1 MARAQIRDGGE
12 GMTDLLQKLKHVLA
26 QGGGFFDWV
35 EVKLTPE
42 ELGQIIAAL
51 AKEPR
56 DAP

>member
-1 MARAQIRDGGE
+1 
-12 GMTDLLQKLKHVLA
+12 MTDLLQKLKHVLA

-51 AKEPR
+51 AKEP
-56 DAP
+56 